1 MAMLI
6 YNELTKH
13 VTTEKVRMPLENEV
27 VWIRL
32 LSPEAE
38 EVKHILENLFECH
51 PLLVEDCIKLNQ
63 RPKMDRY
70 KNNIFISFFSI
81 NQEYV
86 PIEIALVVGSNY
98 VISIYKEQIP
108 ILDNLYEEFNIFESK
123 MEHPGEIL
131 YQIMDRCVD
140 EYVNVIDHIED
151 KVEEWEIAIHENP
164 YAKVAQDIFRMK
176 RMAHELRRIFV
187 EERTMLGTISHQ
199 NFPYTTKESDVYFV
213 DIFDHISR
221 VLDSIDI
228 FRESL
233 KGLMEM
239 QMSLKG
245 DRMNEIMKVLTVF
258 STIFLPLSFIVG
270 LYGMNLKGIPEYEWS
285 FGYIYVWILMI
296 ISTIAMI
303 FFFKKKKWL

>member
-1 MAMLI
+1 MLI

-32 LSPEAE
+32 LSPEAK

>member
-1 MAMLI
+1 MLI

-32 LSPEAE
+32 LSPEAK

-151 KVEEWEIAIHENP
+151 KVEEWEIAIHKNP

>member
-1 MAMLI
+1 MLI

-81 NQEYV
+81 NQEYI

>member
-1 MAMLI
+1 MLI
-6 YNELTKH
+6 YNKLTKQ
-13 VTTEKVRMPLENEV
+13 VTTEKVRKPLENEV

-32 LSPEAE
+32 LSPSVE
-38 EVKHILENLFECH
+38 ETKHVLGHFFDCH
-51 PLLVEDCIKLNQ
+51 PLLIEDCIKLSQ
-63 RPKMDRY
+63 RPKIDRY

-164 YAKVAQDIFRMK
+164 
-176 RMAHELRRIFV
+176 
-187 EERTMLGTISHQ
+187 
-199 NFPYTTKESDVYFV
+199 
-213 DIFDHISR
+213 
-221 VLDSIDI
+221 
-228 FRESL
+228 
-233 KGLMEM
+233 
-239 QMSLKG
+239 
-245 DRMNEIMKVLTVF
+245 
-258 STIFLPLSFIVG
+258 
-270 LYGMNLKGIPEYEWS
+270 
-285 FGYIYVWILMI
+285 
-296 ISTIAMI
+296 
-303 FFFKKKKWL
+303 